1 MSVEVLTVSSKGQVV
16 LPVDMRKELSIEYG
30 DKLAAYASDGV
41 IMLKRIEIPTEK
53 DFMAKMDEAQEW
65 AQTVG
70 MTEDDITEAIK
81 AVRKSRGKTK

>member
-16 LPVDMRKELSIEYG
+16 LPVEMRKELSIEYG
-30 DKLAAYASDGV
+30 DKLAAYASGGV
-41 IMLKRIEIPTEK
+41 IMLKRIEIPSEK